1 MTPEPVTLREAMKFA
16 EAQRVTIMGAFRV
29 LETLRSA
36 QEDFKTIMNHKAQTV
51 WEA

>member
-1 MTPEPVTLREAMKFA
+1 MAPEPVKLREAMQFA
-16 EAQRVTIMGAFRV
+16 EANRVTIMGAFRV

-36 QEDFKTIMNHKAQTV
+36 QEDFKTIMNHRAQTV